1 MLMYSAVRTIV
12 LIWLMMVMDW
22 NCCKCQNDFYGTVEL
37 VKHAPRR
44 SRLLSD
50 FVVGERVPKS
60 VPLSVPATPS
70 TTSTESIDDTST
82 LPPVRPTIDTLK
94 RYARIFKMDTK
105 NLTEQQRILL
115 ERIVE
120 RVARLGGS
128 LEDIDNAEASDA
140 NDIVG
145 NEGRARQRNV
155 RKNANKKTKTDDN
168 HHISIETTQPTPTA
182 PTSTKTIKRA
192 TAGIIAHKAK
202 GGKSKVTQA
211 NEMTMSNV
219 TAVDLGNIT
228 TTSIVNILST
238 DNARENVFARRPS
251 VQPPSLSP
259 HEKIVPATN
268 SKVSTTHHSRYVKN
282 HRKANGGRCHVFCFC
297 CEKPAR
303 LKSKGTD

>member
-1 MLMYSAVRTIV
+1 MFMYSFRAIV
-12 LIWLMMVMDW
+12 LIWLMLDW
-22 NCCKCQNDFYGTVEL
+22 NCCTCQNEFYGTAEL

-60 VPLSVPATPS
+60 IPLSAQSPPS
-70 TTSTESIDDTST
+70 TSQTTSIVVDDDSSAQ
-82 LPPVRPTIDTLK
+82 PIRPTIDTLK

-105 NLTEQQRILL
+105 NLTDQQRDLL

-128 LEDIDNAEASDA
+128 LEDIGDADAAEA

-145 NEGRARQRNV
+145 TEGRARQRNV
-155 RKNANKKTKTDDN
+155 RKNPSKKTKVTDDN
-168 HHISIETTQPTPTA
+168 NIVTIETTQPTPT
-182 PTSTKTIKRA
+182 TSKSVRRTS
-192 TAGIIAHKAK
+192 AGIIAHKAK

-211 NEMTMSNV
+211 NELTMSNV

-238 DNARENVFARRPS
+238 DNARENLFARRPS
-251 VQPPSLSP
+251 AQPPSASSP
-259 HEKIVPATN
+259 HEKIAPVANAN
-268 SKVSTTHHSRYVKN
+268 SKVSI
-282 HRKANGGRCHVFCFC
+282 RKKIIKKLIFNQI
-297 CEKPAR
+297 CERAA
-303 LKSKGTD
+303 S

>member
-1 MLMYSAVRTIV
+1 MMPPHSLRTIA
-12 LIWLMMVMDW
+12 LIWLVTMMDW

-50 FVVGERVPKS
+50 FVAGERMPKS
-60 VPLSVPATPS
+60 IPLSMPS
-70 TTSTESIDDTST
+70 TPANADATSSIET
-82 LPPVRPTIDTLK
+82 LPSSQPVRPTIDTLK
-94 RYARIFKMDTK
+94 RYARIFKMDTQ

-128 LEDIDNAEASDA
+128 LEDIENVDDVSTTADA

-155 RKNANKKTKTDDN
+155 RKNANKKSKTDDN
-168 HHISIETTQPTPTA
+168 NHISIVETTEPTPTA

-192 TAGIIAHKAK
+192 SAGIIAHKAK

-211 NEMTMSNV
+211 NEMTMSNL

-238 DNARENVFARRPS
+238 DANARENVFARRPS
-251 VQPPSLSP
+251 SPPPSSSSP
-259 HEKIVPATN
+259 HEKVASPSN
-268 SKVSTTHHSRYVKN
+268 SKVSTYCK
-282 HRKANGGRCHVFCFC
+282 KKFQ
-297 CEKPAR
+297 
-303 LKSKGTD
+303 

>member
-1 MLMYSAVRTIV
+1 MLMCYSARTIV
-12 LIWLMMVMDW
+12 LIWLMTVMDW

-50 FVVGERVPKS
+50 FVVGDRVPKS
-60 VPLSVPATPS
+60 IPLSAAESTASPS
-70 TTSTESIDDTST
+70 LTSTSIEDALAQSQ
-82 LPPVRPTIDTLK
+82 PVRPTIDTLK

-128 LEDIDNAEASDA
+128 LEDIDNVETSEA

-145 NEGRARQRNV
+145 DEGRARQRNV
-155 RKNANKKTKTDDN
+155 RKNANKKSKTDEQT
-168 HHISIETTQPTPTA
+168 HISIETTQPTPTA

-192 TAGIIAHKAK
+192 SAGIIAHKAK

-251 VQPPSLSP
+251 SPPPSSSP
-259 HEKIVPATN
+259 HEKIAAPSTN
-268 SKVSTTHHSRYVKN
+268 SKVSI
-282 HRKANGGRCHVFCFC
+282 
-297 CEKPAR
+297 P
-303 LKSKGTD
+303 LSKYSPPPPQQSVHWTSV

>member
-1 MLMYSAVRTIV
+1 
-12 LIWLMMVMDW
+12 MVMDW

-60 VPLSVPATPS
+60 IPLSAPSTPS
-70 TTSTESIDDTST
+70 TSQTTTTTTTTSNDDETSAA
-82 LPPVRPTIDTLK
+82 PVRPTIDTLK

-128 LEDIDNAEASDA
+128 LEDIENVEGAEA
-140 NDIVG
+140 NDIIG
-145 NEGRARQRNV
+145 SEGRARHRNV
-155 RKNANKKTKTDDN
+155 RKNTSKKSKTDDN
-168 HHISIETTQPTPTA
+168 NHITIETTQPTPNVPA
-182 PTSTKTIKRA
+182 STKTTKRA
-192 TAGIIAHKAK
+192 TAGIIAQKAK

-211 NEMTMSNV
+211 NEMTMLNE

-251 VQPPSLSP
+251 VQPPSSSP
-259 HEKIVPATN
+259 LDKIAPASN
-268 SKVSTTHHSRYVKN
+268 SKVSTNCIT
-282 HRKANGGRCHVFCFC
+282 
-297 CEKPAR
+297 
-303 LKSKGTD
+303 T